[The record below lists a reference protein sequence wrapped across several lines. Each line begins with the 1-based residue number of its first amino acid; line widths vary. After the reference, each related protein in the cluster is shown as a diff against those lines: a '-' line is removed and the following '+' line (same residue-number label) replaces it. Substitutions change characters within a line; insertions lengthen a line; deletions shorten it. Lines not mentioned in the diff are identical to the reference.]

1 MFDFATETTKY
12 SESSHYVHEYCT
24 SPNGNKII
32 KQWTKYI
39 QFVDLHNQIIRK
51 YLELLIFIIND
62 FCSHG
67 VQLILAIITCSGWSI
82 NYVITFWG
90 PQRPPSPF
98 PGILVTSQR
107 KLLLI
112 SSMKKRF
119 LAGFNFPG
127 AVFGPQSHLHWHDND
142 ILQTN
147 WFKTLIPS
155 PRNGQNIFD
164 GHKGL
169 LL

>member
-1 MFDFATETTKY
+1 M
-12 SESSHYVHEYCT
+12 
-24 SPNGNKII
+24 NKIH
-32 KQWTKYI
+32 TRV
-39 QFVDLHNQIIRK
+39 QFYNVDLHNQIIRK

-119 LAGFNFPG
+119 
-127 AVFGPQSHLHWHDND
+127 FGRFLTFLGLFLGHLHWHDND
-142 ILQTN
+142 ILQIA
-147 WFKTLIPS
+147 LV
-155 PRNGQNIFD
+155 QNAYFQPKKKVKNYKIWVRSCF
-164 GHKGL
+164 
-169 LL
+169 